1 MWYIVRRNQ
10 YNDYLFW
17 NAHHKNFRYAG
28 GSAYASFNGAK
39 AAFRAI
45 LQTYGIDPVGIEIAS
60 TETILNSYNRVT
72 SCNA

>member
-1 MWYIVRRNQ
+1 MWYIVKKNP
-10 YNDYLFW
+10 YGDYLFW
-17 NAHHKNFRYAG
+17 HSRYKNFQYSG
-28 GSAYASFNGAK
+28 GSSYASFNGAK

-45 LQTYGIDPVGIEIAS
+45 METYGIDPVGIEIAS